1 MVQVNVTL
9 TETIKKLLDEKKYS
23 TLRDIL
29 TTMMPFDIAAV
40 FRELQ
45 DEKTPILFRILPKEL
60 AAETFVE
67 MDEETQ
73 EFLIHGFSD
82 SELKEIVD
90 ELFVDDAVDLIEEMP
105 ANVVKRILRQAD
117 KQTRREINELLK
129 YPEDSAGSI
138 MTTEFISLR
147 PDMTAEMAIKRI
159 RRTGVDKETI
169 YTCYVNDDN
178 NKLIGI
184 TTVKDLLLA
193 EDDRPVRELMEENV
207 ISVHT
212 LADQEEVATL
222 FSNYDFLALPVVDNE
237 QRIVGIVTI
246 DDAIDVIREEATE
259 DIEKMAAVLPS
270 DKPYM
275 RTSVWGIY
283 KKRVPWLL
291 VLMLSATFTSTII
304 SSFDGMLASVIILS
318 SFIPMITGSGGNAGS
333 QASVSVIRALSLGEI
348 EFKSMFKVLWK
359 ELRVALLCG
368 VTLAAANFIK
378 LLLFD
383 LRGHENGV
391 LIALVVSLTLVGTI
405 VMAKIVGS
413 SLPLLS
419 SKIGLDPAVMANPL
433 ISTVCDSLSLLIYCG
448 VASLMLV
455 LSGPFRR
462 IAFSAAGYGRVYRP
476 FFCFPIKRPQIKNL
490 QKNFR

>member
-1 MVQVNVTL
+1 MIQVNVTI
-9 TETIKKLLDEKKYS
+9 TETIKKLLEEKKFN

-29 TTMMPFDIAAV
+29 VTMKPYDIAAV
-40 FRELQ
+40 FEELQ

-67 MDEETQ
+67 MDEDTQ

-82 SELKEIVD
+82 SELKEIVN
-90 ELFVDDAVDLIEEMP
+90 ELFVDDAVDIIEEMP

-117 KQTRREINELLK
+117 KDMRREINELLK

-138 MTTEFISLR
+138 MTIEFIVLR

-169 YTCYVNDDN
+169 YTCYVTDEN
-178 NKLIGI
+178 NRLIGI

-193 EDDRPVRELMEENV
+193 EDDDPVKDMMEENV

-212 LADQEEVATL
+212 LDDQEQVAQL

-237 QRIVGIVTI
+237 QRLVGIVTI

-259 DIEKMAAVLPS
+259 DFEKMAAVLPS
-270 DKPYM
+270 NKPYM
-275 RTSVWGIY
+275 KTSVWGIY

-291 VLMLSATFTSTII
+291 ILMLSATFTSTII

-348 EFKSMFKVLWK
+348 EFKSMFVVLWK
-359 ELRVALLCG
+359 ELRVAFFCG
-368 VTLAAANFIK
+368 LTLAVANFVK
-378 LLLFD
+378 LMIFD
-383 LRGHENGV
+383 LRGHDNA
-391 LIALVVSLTLVGTI
+391 LFIALVVSLTLVGTI
-405 VMAKIVGS
+405 IMAKLVGA

-433 ISTVCDSLSLLIYCG
+433 ITTVCDSLSLLIYFG
-448 VASLMLV
+448 IASMV
-455 LSGPFRR
+455 L
-462 IAFSAAGYGRVYRP
+462 
-476 FFCFPIKRPQIKNL
+476 QL
-490 QKNFR
+490 

>member
-1 MVQVNVTL
+1 MIQVNVTL
-9 TETIKKLLDEKKYS
+9 TETIKVLLEEKKYS

-29 TTMMPFDIAAV
+29 TTMKPFDIAAV
-40 FRELQ
+40 FEELQ

-67 MDEETQ
+67 MDEDTQ

-82 SELKEIVD
+82 NELKEVVD

-117 KQTRREINELLK
+117 KETRRQIKELLK

-169 YTCYVNDDN
+169 YTCYVNDDYN
-178 NKLIGI
+178 RLIGI

-193 EDDRPVRELMEENV
+193 DDDDLVKDMMEENV

-212 LADQEEVATL
+212 LDDQEMVARI
-222 FSNYDFLALPVVDNE
+222 FSDYDFLALPVVDNE

-304 SSFDGMLASVIILS
+304 SAFDGMLASVIILS

-359 ELRVALLCG
+359 ELRVAVLCG
-368 VTLAAANFIK
+368 LTLATANFIK

-383 LRGHENGV
+383 LRGHENAFF
-391 LIALVVSLTLVGTI
+391 IALVVSLTLVGTI
-405 VMAKIVGS
+405 IMAKIVGS

-433 ISTVCDSLSLLIYCG
+433 ISTVCDSLSLLIYFA
-448 VASLMLV
+448 VASAV
-455 LSGPFRR
+455 LE
-462 IAFSAAGYGRVYRP
+462 
-476 FFCFPIKRPQIKNL
+476 L
-490 QKNFR
+490 

>member
-1 MVQVNVTL
+1 MMVQVNVTL
-9 TETIKKLLDEKKYS
+9 TQTIKKLLDEKKFA

-29 TTMMPFDIAAV
+29 ITMMPYDIAAV
-40 FRELQ
+40 FEELQ
-45 DEKTPILFRILPKEL
+45 DEKMPILFRLLPKEL

-67 MDEETQ
+67 MDEDTQ

-82 SELKEIVD
+82 SELKEVVD
-90 ELFVDDAVDLIEEMP
+90 ELFLDDAVDLIEEMP
-105 ANVVKRILRQAD
+105 ANVVKRILRTAD
-117 KQTRREINELLK
+117 KDMRKQINVLLK

-169 YTCYVNDDN
+169 YTCYVNDEN

-193 EDDRPVRELMEENV
+193 NDDDAVRDLMEEHV

-212 LADQEEVATL
+212 LDDQEEVAQM

-246 DDAIDVIREEATE
+246 DDAIDVIQEEATE

-275 RTSVWGIY
+275 RTGVFGIY
-283 KKRVPWLL
+283 RKRVPWLL
-291 VLMLSATFTSTII
+291 ILMLSATFTSTII
-304 SSFDGMLASVIILS
+304 KSFEGVLETVLILS
-318 SFIPMITGSGGNAGS
+318 TFIPMITGSGGNAGS

-359 ELRVALLCG
+359 ELRVAILCG
-368 VTLAAANFIK
+368 LTLAAANFFK
-378 LLLFD
+378 LMFFD
-383 LRGHENGV
+383 LRNYDGKGEPV
-391 LIALVVSLTLVGTI
+391 LIALVVSLTIFGTI

-413 SLPLLS
+413 SLPLLAK
-419 SKIGLDPAVMANPL
+419 KIGFDPAVMANPL
-433 ISTVCDSLSLLIYCG
+433 ISTVCDSLSLLIYFA
-448 VASLMLV
+448 VALLV
-455 LSGPFRR
+455 LPNVL
-462 IAFSAAGYGRVYRP
+462 AV
-476 FFCFPIKRPQIKNL
+476 
-490 QKNFR
+490 

>member
-1 MVQVNVTL
+1 MIQVNVTL
-9 TETIKKLLDEKKYS
+9 TETIKVLLEEKKYA

-29 TTMMPFDIAAV
+29 TTMKPFDIAAV
-40 FRELQ
+40 FEELQ

-67 MDEETQ
+67 MDEDTQ

-82 SELKEIVD
+82 SELKDVVD
-90 ELFVDDAVDLIEEMP
+90 ELFIDDAVDLIEEMP

-117 KQTRREINELLK
+117 KETRRQINELLK

-147 PDMTAEMAIKRI
+147 PDMTAEMAIKRN

-169 YTCYVNDDN
+169 YTCYVNDDYN
-178 NKLIGI
+178 RLIGI

-193 EDDRPVRELMEENV
+193 EDDDLVKDMMEENV

-212 LADQEEVATL
+212 LADQEEVAKI
-222 FSNYDFLALPVVDNE
+222 FSDYDFLAVPVVDNE

-291 VLMLSATFTSTII
+291 ILMLSATFTSTII
-304 SSFDGMLASVIILS
+304 SSFDSMLASVIILS

-359 ELRVALLCG
+359 ELRVAVLCG
-368 VTLAAANFIK
+368 LTLATANFIK
-378 LLLFD
+378 LMIFD
-383 LRGHENGV
+383 LRGNENAV
-391 LIALVVSLTLVGTI
+391 VIALVVSLTLVGTI
-405 VMAKIVGS
+405 IMAKIVGS

-433 ISTVCDSLSLLIYCG
+433 ITTVCDSLSLLIYFG
-448 VASLMLV
+448 VASLL
-455 LSGPFRR
+455 LR
-462 IAFSAAGYGRVYRP
+462 
-476 FFCFPIKRPQIKNL
+476 L
-490 QKNFR
+490 

>member
-1 MVQVNVTL
+1 MEQVNVTL
-9 TETIKKLLDEKKYS
+9 TETIKVLFDDKKFS

-29 TTMMPFDIAAV
+29 ITMKPFDIAAV
-40 FRELQ
+40 FENLQ
-45 DEKTPILFRILPKEL
+45 DEKMPILFRILPKEL

-67 MDEETQ
+67 MDDETQ

-82 SELKEIVD
+82 SELKEVVD

-117 KQTRREINELLK
+117 KDMRKQINELLK

-138 MTTEFISLR
+138 MTTEFIVLR

-169 YTCYVNDDN
+169 YTCYVTDAN

-193 EDDRPVRELMEENV
+193 EDDELVKSIMEENV
-207 ISVHT
+207 ISVTT
-212 LADQEEVATL
+212 LADQEQVAQM
-222 FSNYDFLALPVVDNE
+222 FSNYNFLALPVVDNE
-237 QRIVGIVTI
+237 NRLVGIVTI
-246 DDAIDVIREEATE
+246 DDAIDVIQEEATE

-275 RTSVWGIY
+275 KTSVFGLY
-283 KKRVPWLL
+283 KKRAPWLL
-291 VLMLSATFTSTII
+291 ILMLSATFTSAII
-304 SSFDGMLASVIILS
+304 SSFEAVLANVLILS

-348 EFKSMFKVLWK
+348 HFRSIFLVLWK
-359 ELRVALLCG
+359 EFRVSILCG
-368 VTLAAANFIK
+368 ITLAVANFVK

-383 LRGHENGV
+383 LNGQENAFM
-391 LIALVVSLTLVGTI
+391 IALVISLTLVGTI
-405 VMAKIVGS
+405 IMAKLVGS
-413 SLPLLS
+413 SLPLLA
-419 SKIGLDPAVMANPL
+419 SKVGFDPAVMANPL
-433 ISTVCDSLSLLIYCG
+433 ISTVCDSLSLLIYFG
-448 VASLMLV
+448 VAKLILH
-455 LSGPFRR
+455 L
-462 IAFSAAGYGRVYRP
+462 
-476 FFCFPIKRPQIKNL
+476 
-490 QKNFR
+490 

>member
-1 MVQVNVTL
+1 MMVQVNVTL
-9 TETIKKLLDEKKYS
+9 TQTIKKLLEEKKYS

-29 TTMMPFDIAAV
+29 ITMMPYDIAAV
-40 FRELQ
+40 FEELQ
-45 DEKTPILFRILPKEL
+45 DEKMAILFRILPKEL

-67 MDEETQ
+67 MDENTQ
-73 EFLIHGFSD
+73 QFLIHGFSD
-82 SELKEIVD
+82 SELKEVVD

-105 ANVVKRILRQAD
+105 ANVVKRILRSAD
-117 KQTRREINELLK
+117 KDMRKQINELLK

-169 YTCYVNDDN
+169 YTCYVNDEN

-193 EDDRPVRELMEENV
+193 NDDDVVRDMMEENV

-212 LADQEEVATL
+212 LDDQEKVAQM

-237 QRIVGIVTI
+237 QRTVGIVTI
-246 DDAIDVIREEATE
+246 DDAIDVIQEEATE

-275 RTSVWGIY
+275 KTGVFGIY
-283 KKRVPWLL
+283 AKRVPWLL

-304 SSFDGMLASVIILS
+304 SSFDNVLQRIIILS

-348 EFKSMFKVLWK
+348 EFKSIFKVLWK
-359 ELRVALLCG
+359 EFRVAVLCG
-368 VTLAAANFIK
+368 LTLAVANFIK
-378 LLLFD
+378 LLVFD
-383 LRGHENGV
+383 LRGYEGTGAPM
-391 LIALVVSLTLVGTI
+391 LIALAVSLTIWGTI

-413 SLPLLS
+413 SLPLLAK
-419 SKIGLDPAVMANPL
+419 KIGFDPAVMANPL
-433 ISTVCDSLSLLIYCG
+433 ISTVCDSLSLLIYFA
-448 VASLMLV
+448 VATL
-455 LSGPFRR
+455 
-462 IAFSAAGYGRVYRP
+462 I
-476 FFCFPIKRPQIKNL
+476 IPQLTQI
-490 QKNFR
+490 

>member
-1 MVQVNVTL
+1 MRVQVNVTL
-9 TETIKKLLDEKKYS
+9 TETIKVLLDEKKYG

-29 TTMMPFDIAAV
+29 VTMKPFDIAAV
-40 FRELQ
+40 FEELQ

-67 MDEETQ
+67 MDDETQ

-82 SELKEIVD
+82 SELKEVVD

-117 KQTRREINELLK
+117 KDMRKQINELLK

-138 MTTEFISLR
+138 MTTEFIVLR

-169 YTCYVNDDN
+169 YTCYVNDEN

-184 TTVKDLLLA
+184 TTVKDLLLS
-193 EDDRPVRELMEENV
+193 EDDTPVKDMMEENV

-212 LADQEEVATL
+212 LDDQEQVAQM
-222 FSNYDFLALPVVDNE
+222 FSNYNFLALPVVDNE
-237 QRIVGIVTI
+237 MRLVGIVTI
-246 DDAIDVIREEATE
+246 DDAIDVIQEEATE

-275 RTSVWGIY
+275 RTGVFGIY
-283 KKRVPWLL
+283 RKRAPWLL
-291 VLMLSATFTSTII
+291 ILMLSATFTSTII
-304 SSFDGMLASVIILS
+304 SSFDGILAQIIILS

-348 EFKSMFKVLWK
+348 EFKNTLAVLWK
-359 ELRVALLCG
+359 EVRVAVLCG
-368 VTLAAANFIK
+368 LTLAVANFFK
-378 LLLFD
+378 LLFFD
-383 LRGHENGV
+383 LRGYTGAGSPIQ
-391 LIALVVSLTLVGTI
+391 IAFVVSATLVGTI
-405 VMAKIVGS
+405 IMAKIVGS
-413 SLPLLS
+413 SLPILA
-419 SKIGLDPAVMANPL
+419 SKIGFDPAVMANPL
-433 ISTVCDSLSLLIYCG
+433 ISTVCDSLSLLIYFA
-448 VASLMLV
+448 VAKML
-455 LSGPFRR
+455 LP
-462 IAFSAAGYGRVYRP
+462 
-476 FFCFPIKRPQIKNL
+476 L
-490 QKNFR
+490 

>member
-1 MVQVNVTL
+1 MEQVNVTL
-9 TETIKKLLDEKKYS
+9 TETIKLLLDDKKFS

-29 TTMMPFDIAAV
+29 ITMKPFDIAAV
-40 FRELQ
+40 FENLQ
-45 DEKTPILFRILPKEL
+45 DEKMPILFRILPKEL

-67 MDEETQ
+67 MDDETQ

-82 SELKEIVD
+82 SELKEVVD

-117 KQTRREINELLK
+117 KDMRKQINELLK

-138 MTTEFISLR
+138 MTTEFIVLR

-169 YTCYVNDDN
+169 YTCYVTDAN

-193 EDDRPVRELMEENV
+193 EDDELVKSIMEENV
-207 ISVHT
+207 ISVTT
-212 LADQEEVATL
+212 LADQEQVAQM
-222 FSNYDFLALPVVDNE
+222 FSNYNFLALPVVDNE
-237 QRIVGIVTI
+237 NRLVGIVTI
-246 DDAIDVIREEATE
+246 DDAIDVIQEEATE

-275 RTSVWGIY
+275 KTSVFGLY
-283 KKRVPWLL
+283 KKRAPWLL
-291 VLMLSATFTSTII
+291 ILMLSATFTSAII
-304 SSFDGMLASVIILS
+304 SSFEAVLANVLILS

-348 EFKSMFKVLWK
+348 HFKSIFLVLWK
-359 ELRVALLCG
+359 EFRVSILCG
-368 VTLAAANFIK
+368 ITLAAANFVK

-383 LRGHENGV
+383 LNGQENAFM
-391 LIALVVSLTLVGTI
+391 IALVISLTLVGTI
-405 VMAKIVGS
+405 IMAKLVGS
-413 SLPLLS
+413 SLPLLA
-419 SKIGLDPAVMANPL
+419 SKVGFDPAVMANPL
-433 ISTVCDSLSLLIYCG
+433 ISTVCDSLSLLIYFG
-448 VASLMLV
+448 VAKL
-455 LSGPFRR
+455 
-462 IAFSAAGYGRVYRP
+462 I
-476 FFCFPIKRPQIKNL
+476 L
-490 QKNFR
+490 QL

>member
-1 MVQVNVTL
+1 MIQVNVTI
-9 TETIKKLLDEKKYS
+9 TETIKKLLEEKKFN

-29 TTMMPFDIAAV
+29 VTMKPYDIAAV
-40 FRELQ
+40 FEELQ

-67 MDEETQ
+67 MDEDTQ

-82 SELKEIVD
+82 SELKEIVN
-90 ELFVDDAVDLIEEMP
+90 ELFVDDAVDIIEEMP

-117 KQTRREINELLK
+117 KDMRREINELLK

-138 MTTEFISLR
+138 MTTEFIVLR

-169 YTCYVNDDN
+169 YTCYVTDEN
-178 NKLIGI
+178 NRLIGI

-193 EDDRPVRELMEENV
+193 EDDDTVKGMMEENV

-212 LADQEEVATL
+212 LDDQEQVAQL

-237 QRIVGIVTI
+237 QRLVGIVTI

-259 DIEKMAAVLPS
+259 DFEKMAAVLPS

-275 RTSVWGIY
+275 KTSVWGIY

-291 VLMLSATFTSTII
+291 ILMLSATFTSTII

-348 EFKSMFKVLWK
+348 EFKSMFVVLWK
-359 ELRVALLCG
+359 ELRVAFFCG
-368 VTLAAANFIK
+368 LTLAVANFVK
-378 LLLFD
+378 LMIFD
-383 LRGHENGV
+383 LRGHDNA
-391 LIALVVSLTLVGTI
+391 LFIALVVSLTLVGTI
-405 VMAKIVGS
+405 IMAKLVGA

-433 ISTVCDSLSLLIYCG
+433 ITTVCDSLSLLIYFG
-448 VASLMLV
+448 VASVV
-455 LSGPFRR
+455 L
-462 IAFSAAGYGRVYRP
+462 
-476 FFCFPIKRPQIKNL
+476 QL
-490 QKNFR
+490 

>member
-1 MVQVNVTL
+1 
-9 TETIKKLLDEKKYS
+9 
-23 TLRDIL
+23 
-29 TTMMPFDIAAV
+29 
-40 FRELQ
+40 
-45 DEKTPILFRILPKEL
+45 
-60 AAETFVE
+60 
-67 MDEETQ
+67 MDEDTQ

-82 SELKEIVD
+82 SELKEIVN
-90 ELFVDDAVDLIEEMP
+90 ELFVDDAVDIIEEMP

-117 KQTRREINELLK
+117 KDMRREINELLK

-138 MTTEFISLR
+138 MTTEFIVLR

-169 YTCYVNDDN
+169 YTCYVTDEN
-178 NKLIGI
+178 NRLIGI

-193 EDDRPVRELMEENV
+193 EDDDTVKDMMEENV

-212 LADQEEVATL
+212 LDDQEQVAQL

-237 QRIVGIVTI
+237 QRLVGIVTI

-259 DIEKMAAVLPS
+259 DFEKMAAVLPS

-275 RTSVWGIY
+275 KTSVWGIY

-291 VLMLSATFTSTII
+291 ILMLSATFTSTII

-348 EFKSMFKVLWK
+348 EFKSMFVVLWK
-359 ELRVALLCG
+359 ELRVAFFCG
-368 VTLAAANFIK
+368 LTLAVANFVK
-378 LLLFD
+378 LMIFD
-383 LRGHENGV
+383 LRGHDNA
-391 LIALVVSLTLVGTI
+391 LFIALVVSLTLVGTI
-405 VMAKIVGS
+405 IMAKLVGA

-433 ISTVCDSLSLLIYCG
+433 ITTVCDSLSLLIYFG
-448 VASLMLV
+448 VASMV
-455 LSGPFRR
+455 L
-462 IAFSAAGYGRVYRP
+462 
-476 FFCFPIKRPQIKNL
+476 QL
-490 QKNFR
+490 

>member
-1 MVQVNVTL
+1 MEQVNVTL
-9 TETIKKLLDEKKYS
+9 TETIKVLLDDKKFS

-29 TTMMPFDIAAV
+29 VTMKPYDIAAV
-40 FRELQ
+40 FENLQ
-45 DEKTPILFRILPKEL
+45 DEKMPILFRILPKEL

-67 MDEETQ
+67 MDDETQ

-82 SELKEIVD
+82 SELKEVVD

-117 KQTRREINELLK
+117 KDMRKQINELLK

-138 MTTEFISLR
+138 MTTEFIVLR

-169 YTCYVNDDN
+169 YTCYVTDAN

-193 EDDRPVRELMEENV
+193 EDDELVKSIMEENV
-207 ISVHT
+207 ISVTT
-212 LADQEEVATL
+212 LDDQEQVAQM
-222 FSNYDFLALPVVDNE
+222 FSNYNFLALPVVDNE
-237 QRIVGIVTI
+237 NRLVGIVTI
-246 DDAIDVIREEATE
+246 DDAIDVIQEEATE

-275 RTSVWGIY
+275 KTSIFGLY
-283 KKRVPWLL
+283 KKRAPWLL
-291 VLMLSATFTSTII
+291 ILMLSATFTSAII
-304 SSFDGMLASVIILS
+304 SSFEAVLANVLILS

-348 EFKSMFKVLWK
+348 QFKSIFLVLWK
-359 ELRVALLCG
+359 EFRVSILCG
-368 VTLAAANFIK
+368 ITLAAANFVK

-383 LRGHENGV
+383 LNGQENAFM
-391 LIALVVSLTLVGTI
+391 IALVISLTLVGTI
-405 VMAKIVGS
+405 IMAKLVGS
-413 SLPLLS
+413 SLPLLA
-419 SKIGLDPAVMANPL
+419 SKVGFDPAVMANPL
-433 ISTVCDSLSLLIYCG
+433 ISTVCDSLSLLIYFG
-448 VASLMLV
+448 VAKL
-455 LSGPFRR
+455 
-462 IAFSAAGYGRVYRP
+462 I
-476 FFCFPIKRPQIKNL
+476 L
-490 QKNFR
+490 QL

>member
-9 TETIKKLLDEKKYS
+9 TETIKKLLEEKKYS
-23 TLRDIL
+23 TLKDIL

-40 FRELQ
+40 FAELQ
-45 DEKTPILFRILPKEL
+45 SEKTPILFRILPKEL
-60 AAETFVE
+60 AEETFVE
-67 MDEETQ
+67 MDEDTQ

-117 KQTRREINELLK
+117 KDMRREINELLK

-193 EDDRPVRELMEENV
+193 EDDRIVKDIMEENV
-207 ISVHT
+207 IAVHT
-212 LADQEEVATL
+212 LDDQEEVAQMFT
-222 FSNYDFLALPVVDNE
+222 NYDFLALPVVDNE

-304 SSFDGMLASVIILS
+304 SAFDGMLASVIILS

-359 ELRVALLCG
+359 ELRVAVLCG
-368 VTLAAANFIK
+368 LTLATANFIK

-383 LRGHENGV
+383 LRGHENAFF
-391 LIALVVSLTLVGTI
+391 IALVVSLTLVGTI
-405 VMAKIVGS
+405 IMAKIVGS

-433 ISTVCDSLSLLIYCG
+433 ISTVCDSLSLLIYFA
-448 VASLMLV
+448 VASAV
-455 LSGPFRR
+455 LE
-462 IAFSAAGYGRVYRP
+462 
-476 FFCFPIKRPQIKNL
+476 L
-490 QKNFR
+490 

>member
-1 MVQVNVTL
+1 MMEQVNVTL
-9 TETIKKLLDEKKYS
+9 TETIKVLLDDKKFS

-29 TTMMPFDIAAV
+29 ITMKPFDIAAV
-40 FRELQ
+40 FENLQ
-45 DEKTPILFRILPKEL
+45 DEKMPILFRILPKEL

-67 MDEETQ
+67 MDDETQ

-82 SELKEIVD
+82 SELKEVVD

-117 KQTRREINELLK
+117 KDMRKQINELLK

-138 MTTEFISLR
+138 MTTEFILLR

-169 YTCYVNDDN
+169 YTCYVTDAN

-193 EDDRPVRELMEENV
+193 EDDELVKSIMEENV
-207 ISVHT
+207 ISVTT
-212 LADQEEVATL
+212 LADQEQVAQM
-222 FSNYDFLALPVVDNE
+222 FSNYNFLALPVVDNE
-237 QRIVGIVTI
+237 NRLVGIVTI
-246 DDAIDVIREEATE
+246 DDAIDVIQEEATE

-275 RTSVWGIY
+275 KTSVFGLY
-283 KKRVPWLL
+283 KKRAPWLL
-291 VLMLSATFTSTII
+291 ILMLSATFTSAII
-304 SSFDGMLASVIILS
+304 SSFEAVLANVLILS

-348 EFKSMFKVLWK
+348 HFKSIFLVLWK
-359 ELRVALLCG
+359 EFRVSILCG
-368 VTLAAANFIK
+368 ITLAAANFVK

-383 LRGHENGV
+383 LNGQENAFM
-391 LIALVVSLTLVGTI
+391 IALVISLTLVGTI
-405 VMAKIVGS
+405 IMAKLVGS
-413 SLPLLS
+413 SLPLLA
-419 SKIGLDPAVMANPL
+419 SKVGFDPAVMANPL
-433 ISTVCDSLSLLIYCG
+433 ISTVCDSLSLLIYFG
-448 VASLMLV
+448 VAKLILH
-455 LSGPFRR
+455 L
-462 IAFSAAGYGRVYRP
+462 
-476 FFCFPIKRPQIKNL
+476 
-490 QKNFR
+490 

>member
-1 MVQVNVTL
+1 MEQVNVTL
-9 TETIKKLLDEKKYS
+9 IATIKVLLDDKKFS

-29 TTMMPFDIAAV
+29 ITMKPFDIAAV
-40 FRELQ
+40 FENLQ
-45 DEKTPILFRILPKEL
+45 DEKMPILFRILPKEL

-67 MDEETQ
+67 MDDETQ

-82 SELKEIVD
+82 SELKEVVD

-117 KQTRREINELLK
+117 KDMRKQINELLK

-138 MTTEFISLR
+138 MTTEFIVLR

-169 YTCYVNDDN
+169 YTCYVTDAN

-193 EDDRPVRELMEENV
+193 EDDELVKSIMEENV
-207 ISVHT
+207 ISVTT
-212 LADQEEVATL
+212 LADQEQVAQM
-222 FSNYDFLALPVVDNE
+222 FSNYNFLALPVVDNE
-237 QRIVGIVTI
+237 NRLVGIVTI
-246 DDAIDVIREEATE
+246 DDAIDVIQEEATE

-275 RTSVWGIY
+275 KTSVFGLY
-283 KKRVPWLL
+283 KKRAPWLL
-291 VLMLSATFTSTII
+291 ILMLSATFTSAII
-304 SSFDGMLASVIILS
+304 SSFEAVLANVLILS

-348 EFKSMFKVLWK
+348 HFKSIFLVLWK
-359 ELRVALLCG
+359 EFRVSILCG
-368 VTLAAANFIK
+368 ITLAAANFVK

-383 LRGHENGV
+383 LNGQENAFM
-391 LIALVVSLTLVGTI
+391 IALVISLTLVGTI
-405 VMAKIVGS
+405 IMAKLVGS
-413 SLPLLS
+413 SLPLLA
-419 SKIGLDPAVMANPL
+419 SKVGFDPAVMANPL
-433 ISTVCDSLSLLIYCG
+433 ISTVCDSLSLLIYFG
-448 VASLMLV
+448 VAKLILH
-455 LSGPFRR
+455 L
-462 IAFSAAGYGRVYRP
+462 
-476 FFCFPIKRPQIKNL
+476 
-490 QKNFR
+490 

>member
-1 MVQVNVTL
+1 MIQVNVTI
-9 TETIKKLLDEKKYS
+9 TETIKKLLEEKKFN

-29 TTMMPFDIAAV
+29 VTMKPYDIAAV
-40 FRELQ
+40 FEELQ

-67 MDEETQ
+67 MDEDTQ

-82 SELKEIVD
+82 SELKEIVN
-90 ELFVDDAVDLIEEMP
+90 ELFVEDAVDIIEEMP

-117 KQTRREINELLK
+117 KDMRREINELLK

-138 MTTEFISLR
+138 MTTEFIVLR

-169 YTCYVNDDN
+169 YTCYVTDEN
-178 NKLIGI
+178 NRLIGI

-193 EDDRPVRELMEENV
+193 EDDDTVKDMMEENV

-212 LADQEEVATL
+212 LDDQEQVAQL

-237 QRIVGIVTI
+237 QRLVGIVTI

-259 DIEKMAAVLPS
+259 DFEKMAAVLPS

-275 RTSVWGIY
+275 KTSVWGIY

-291 VLMLSATFTSTII
+291 ILMLSATFTSTII

-348 EFKSMFKVLWK
+348 EFKSMFVVLWK
-359 ELRVALLCG
+359 ELRVAFFCG
-368 VTLAAANFIK
+368 LTLAVANFVK
-378 LLLFD
+378 LMIFD
-383 LRGHENGV
+383 LRGHDNA
-391 LIALVVSLTLVGTI
+391 LFIALVVSLTLVGTI
-405 VMAKIVGS
+405 IMAKLVGA

-433 ISTVCDSLSLLIYCG
+433 ITTVCDSLSLLIYFG
-448 VASLMLV
+448 VASMV
-455 LSGPFRR
+455 L
-462 IAFSAAGYGRVYRP
+462 
-476 FFCFPIKRPQIKNL
+476 QL
-490 QKNFR
+490 

>member
-1 MVQVNVTL
+1 MMEQVNVTL
-9 TETIKKLLDEKKYS
+9 TETIKVLLDDKKFS

-29 TTMMPFDIAAV
+29 VTMKPYDIAAV
-40 FRELQ
+40 FENLQ
-45 DEKTPILFRILPKEL
+45 DEKMPILFRILPKEL

-67 MDEETQ
+67 MDDETQ

-82 SELKEIVD
+82 SELKEVVD

-117 KQTRREINELLK
+117 KDMRKQINELLK

-138 MTTEFISLR
+138 MTTEFIVLR

-169 YTCYVNDDN
+169 YTCYVTDAN

-193 EDDRPVRELMEENV
+193 EDDELVKSIMEENV
-207 ISVHT
+207 ISVTT
-212 LADQEEVATL
+212 LDDQEQVAQM
-222 FSNYDFLALPVVDNE
+222 FSNYNFLALPVVDNE
-237 QRIVGIVTI
+237 NRLVGIVTI
-246 DDAIDVIREEATE
+246 DDAIDVIQEEATE

-275 RTSVWGIY
+275 KTSVFGLY
-283 KKRVPWLL
+283 RKRAPWLL
-291 VLMLSATFTSTII
+291 ILMLSATFTSAII
-304 SSFDGMLASVIILS
+304 SSFEAVLANVLILS

-348 EFKSMFKVLWK
+348 QFKSIFLVLWK
-359 ELRVALLCG
+359 EFRVSILCG
-368 VTLAAANFIK
+368 ITLAAANFVK

-383 LRGHENGV
+383 LNGQENAFM
-391 LIALVVSLTLVGTI
+391 IALVISLTLVGTI
-405 VMAKIVGS
+405 IMAKLVGS
-413 SLPLLS
+413 SLPLLA
-419 SKIGLDPAVMANPL
+419 SKVGFDPAVMANPL
-433 ISTVCDSLSLLIYCG
+433 ISTVCDSLSLLIYFG
-448 VASLMLV
+448 VAKLV
-455 LSGPFRR
+455 L
-462 IAFSAAGYGRVYRP
+462 
-476 FFCFPIKRPQIKNL
+476 QL
-490 QKNFR
+490 